1 MRVCREYFVPLQGE
15 TQYATKMIK
24 ERKRTWLMTWRISYY
39 HQIGNILLRAIF
51 RIDTD
56 TTLTTS
62 ISLICSH
69 PFAPV
74 MGSALGNKSVIG
86 PGIAVGLFGYA
97 IGTYMGFGIA
107 QLLPIL

>member
-1 MRVCREYFVPLQGE
+1 MASQVSL
-15 TQYATKMIK
+15 
-24 ERKRTWLMTWRISYY
+24 RTLADVEPSIFLFTTIVTLGTLFF
-39 HQIGNILLRAIF
+39 HVLLSALL

-62 ISLICSH
+62 ISLICSP

-74 MGSALGNKSVIG
+74 IGSALHNRAVIG

-97 IGTYMGFGIA
+97 AGTYIGFAIA
-107 QLLPIL
+107 KMLMALV